1 MYIYATHVKG
11 TSTEVYLD
19 FVLFFAATMI
29 AEMIRINSINK
40 TSLQQYHL
48 LLNLQSI
55 LLVYDYME
63 ARTHMHI

>member
-19 FVLFFAATMI
+19 FVLFFTATMI

-40 TSLQQYHL
+40 ISPPT
-48 LLNLQSI
+48 I
-55 LLVYDYME
+55 PPIIKP
-63 ARTHMHI
+63 AKHISV